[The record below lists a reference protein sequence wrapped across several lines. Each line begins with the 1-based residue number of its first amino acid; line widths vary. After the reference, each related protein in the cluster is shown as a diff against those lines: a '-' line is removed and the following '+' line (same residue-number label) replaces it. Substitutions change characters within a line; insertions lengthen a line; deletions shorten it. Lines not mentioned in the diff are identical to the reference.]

1 MIKKIIINIKEELLL
16 IFLVFFCFN
25 FIMSLEYV
33 PSDSMVPTLDVGD
46 YLLISK
52 LSYTYRSPEREEMV
66 VFEGPDHA
74 KWIKRVVG
82 LPGEVI
88 DIREGNIYI
97 NDVKID
103 ETAYVAAEAQST
115 PTSLHEAIA
124 FPYTIPEDCF
134 FVLGDNRLAS
144 EDSRYIGAVKEEDII
159 GRAVFRIFP
168 FRRMGKL
175 S

>member
-16 IFLVFFCFN
+16 IFLVFFCFS

-33 PSDSMVPTLDVGD
+33 PSDSMMPTLEVGD

-66 VFEGPDHA
+66 VFEGPDHT

-82 LPGEVI
+82 LPGEVV

-97 NDVKID
+97 NNVKVD
-103 ETAYVAAEAQST
+103 ETAYVAAEEQST
-115 PTSLHEAIA
+115 PTTFEDAIT
-124 FPYTIPEDCF
+124 FPYIIPEDSF

-144 EDSRYIGAVKEEDII
+144 KDSRYIGAVKEVDII
-159 GRAVFRIFP
+159 GCAVFRIFP
-168 FRRMGKL
+168 FKKIGKL
-175 S
+175 A